1 MAIIEGRPITV
12 YGDGTQTRDFVYV
25 KDVARAHMLAA
36 STARSIGKVF
46 NVGAGVEVSINDLM
60 ERIEEVTGKKTTVQH
75 KPWPEGDV
83 RREFGD
89 ISLAEKTIGY
99 SPETELTEGIRQV
112 VRELQSTGG

>member
-1 MAIIEGRPITV
+1 VAIIEGRPITV

-75 KPWPEGDV
+75 KPWPEGDIQ
-83 RREFGD
+83 REFGD